1 MRKLKLVSI
10 MLLGWLCLTSCGETS
25 VASLSSSLTTSSS
38 YSTISD
44 ESSETS
50 SSNISTASEVT
61 SEVSSSLEETSSE
74 TTSIDYSVQSVSFIN
89 TPETINIGEN
99 YQLNWI
105 VYPSFAKDKNVT
117 FTSSDSDILTVSK
130 LGVVSALKQGRATIT
145 ITTNDNQK
153 TDTCLLEVIVPLAQR
168 LQFTNE
174 RSEVYL
180 DQTLQLTWEFTPA
193 IVLDNRVN
201 FTVISPEIL
210 SVDDDGLI
218 TPTSEGSSQ
227 IIISNISKTVSDQ
240 IVITVLPSIV
250 SHISSLLTRSEEKE
264 KNDLLS
270 GQCQTKFT
278 NNYESNVEKENF
290 QIAKDNQIITKTEFT
305 ALDQH
310 QNIVDYLEYYRYQG
324 YLHNDAYYEIADY
337 GNFENEEY
345 SNILNRYSI
354 PREINESEAIR
365 RSNLFKPGESE
376 IYGVGA
382 QLLDIISSIP
392 SYFTFTSSFDDS
404 SYTIDA
410 SYQDEDNELTK
421 YSLEMSFDE
430 NDYLL
435 SATIQTGIYDIDV
448 LDDSQTLNSSNN
460 VTFNLTYGS
469 RNLSGGLNIDPN
481 DYYFSSF
488 DFYLAYDRDGQSPVE
503 TTSVTNNSYIY
514 CVLNEF
520 SPLGASE
527 YDFLRFTAS
536 SDNAVIYINT
546 PVERLYCRQAG
557 STILTISSQRGITK
571 EIEITVTA

>member
-105 VYPSFAKDKNVT
+105 VYPSVAKDKNVT
-117 FTSSDSDILTVSK
+117 FASSDSDILIVSN
-130 LGVVSALKQGRATIT
+130 LGVVSALKKGQATVT

-240 IVITVLPSIV
+240 IVITVLLSIV

-290 QIAKDNQIITKTEFT
+290 QIAKDNQIITKP
-305 ALDQH
+305 
-310 QNIVDYLEYYRYQG
+310 
-324 YLHNDAYYEIADY
+324 EIHLK
-337 GNFENEEY
+337 N
-345 SNILNRYSI
+345 
-354 PREINESEAIR
+354 
-365 RSNLFKPGESE
+365 
-376 IYGVGA
+376 
-382 QLLDIISSIP
+382 
-392 SYFTFTSSFDDS
+392 
-404 SYTIDA
+404 
-410 SYQDEDNELTK
+410 
-421 YSLEMSFDE
+421 
-430 NDYLL
+430 
-435 SATIQTGIYDIDV
+435 
-448 LDDSQTLNSSNN
+448 
-460 VTFNLTYGS
+460 
-469 RNLSGGLNIDPN
+469 LNIEKGDKLPKFSFSHFHNYTAAGIRDKGKPQVYAHSFFGLLKWAPN
-481 DYYFSSF
+481 E
-488 DFYLAYDRDGQSPVE
+488 DGVAQTHPDSPQ
-503 TTSVTNNSYIY
+503 N
-514 CVLNEF
+514 
-520 SPLGASE
+520 
-527 YDFLRFTAS
+527 
-536 SDNAVIYINT
+536 
-546 PVERLYCRQAG
+546 
-557 STILTISSQRGITK
+557 
-571 EIEITVTA
+571 